1 MPPFGFMA
9 LVMFDLRYKT
19 GGGRFFYSLALLRAS
34 LKYRDGSIYG
44 RLLNDDSR
52 PLLETWENG
61 VRVWVSPDYDAYMSE
76 SQARID
82 AAAKAYRVTDEF
94 GPGTF
99 SIRLT

>member
-1 MPPFGFMA
+1 MPPFGFMV
-9 LVMFDLRYKT
+9 LVMFHLRYKT

-82 AAAKAYRVTDEF
+82 AAAKAYRVTEVF
-94 GPGTF
+94 GPGDF
-99 SIRLT
+99 FH